1 MDRNRWIP
9 CAIILVLLA
18 GCDLF
23 GPSPKDV
30 KAALEAV
37 DRALESSA
45 RKGMKPEVHSE
56 YINAADVTYTA
67 GDRSTVHSMSFFLD
81 TDTGAGSINGECVF
95 SDYRDAPSGYT
106 INSSFKYDFKEIK
119 KSSIDDMY
127 GSIDCS
133 VRLAGGKISSLDA
146 SFSEDKDGVLIHS
159 IKADGREVDM
169 QKWEKAFQVIRSLHP
184 GTLPR

>member
-1 MDRNRWIP
+1 MRKWIP
-9 CAIILVLLA
+9 CAIILVLLT

-45 RKGMKPEVHSE
+45 TKGMKPEVHSE

-67 GDRSTVHSMSFFLD
+67 EDRSTVHSMSFFVD
-81 TDTGAGSINGECVF
+81 TDTEAGSIKGECVF

-106 INSSFKYDFKEIK
+106 INGSFKYDFREIK
-119 KSSIDDMY
+119 KSNIDDMY
-127 GSIDCS
+127 GRIDRS
-133 VRLAGGKISSLDA
+133 ARLAGGKISSLDV
-146 SFSEDKDGVLIHS
+146 SLSDDKDGVLSHS
-159 IKADGREVDM
+159 IKADGKEVYM
-169 QKWEKAFQVIRSLHP
+169 QKWKKALQVIRSLHT
-184 GTLPR
+184 GTLQR